1 MIRKSTEMQQE
12 IRPQMRGGKGEVK
25 IIKAFEKD
33 EIKSSVRMYAVLEL
47 EPGSSIGEH
56 IHEGEDELFYILSGT
71 GRVTD
76 NGACHTVT
84 AGDSVLTG
92 DGGSHAIENI
102 GNDTLRVLA
111 TVITY

>member
-56 IHEGEDELFYILSGT
+56 THSSFIKTSIAVPQCRLP
-71 GRVTD
+71 
-76 NGACHTVT
+76 
-84 AGDSVLTG
+84 
-92 DGGSHAIENI
+92 
-102 GNDTLRVLA
+102 
-111 TVITY
+111 